1 MEDAMTIRD
10 FVPLVAVMIPS
21 IVLVMAA
28 AVTIL
33 PL

>member
-1 MEDAMTIRD
+1 MEPIMTIRD
-10 FVPLVAVMIPS
+10 FVPLVAMIIPT

-28 AVTIL
+28 AVTVL